1 MNTITK
7 TVLVT
12 ALLITALLFAGC
24 GQDESAQTTGSGG
37 DTDAE
42 PVIVVGSG
50 LAGHAAAYGALAEG
64 EQVIWIEKNEELGGS
79 AVIATGT
86 YSAAETRLQE
96 EKGIEDSVELFIED
110 VNRIGKGRA
119 DQDLLALYATKA
131 TEVWEWFVDHGLEP
145 SERSPFIDPVHSPYS
160 VPRTYTPE
168 KNSAFE
174 FCRILQQEMQPYRD
188 NTTVLK
194 STEVT
199 SLIVEDDRVMGVV
212 ADGPDGTS
220 EYRGRAVIL
229 ATGGFGSNFELI
241 ARRMP
246 KYEELRSVTMP
257 HAQGDGILMAEE
269 VGAKLVN
276 MDYLV
281 AYFGAIAEEDTKR
294 ASFGTLTSGFAE
306 GWKGDVWVDLNGN
319 RFIDEDDDD
328 EDPRETALDEIPE
341 QTTIIV
347 FDSAAIERNGGV
359 PIRDFENWVEQDFGV
374 KKADSIEE
382 LAAEFDLP
390 VDSFVATIEQV
401 NRNAETGVDPDFGK
415 EENYPVSEPPYY
427 GVKAYGTIF
436 MTQGGV
442 KTNTRMQVISRETD
456 EPIPGLYAAGE
467 VQGTAQWGGFGYA
480 GGSGNTPPLV
490 FGMEAGRFAAGEQI
504 GL

>member
-1 MNTITK
+1 MNKIGFPF
-7 TVLVT
+7 LIA
-12 ALLITALLFAGC
+12 ALLGTLLIAGC
-24 GQDESAQTTGSGG
+24 GQDASEQTASSGA
-37 DTDAE
+37 DEE

-64 EQVIWIEKNEELGGS
+64 ASVIWIEKNQELGGS

-96 EKGIEDSVELFIED
+96 EKGIDDSVELFIED

-119 DQDLLALYATKA
+119 DQELLRLYATKA
-131 TEVWEWFVDHGLEP
+131 TDVWEWFVDHGLEP

-174 FCRILQQEMQPYRD
+174 FCRVLQQEMQQYKE
-188 NTTVLK
+188 NVTVLK
-194 STEVT
+194 STTVT
-199 SLIVEDDRVMGVV
+199 SLIEEDGRIAGVV
-212 ADGPDGTS
+212 AEGPEGTE

-229 ATGGFGSNFELI
+229 ATGGYGSNFDLI

-246 KYEELRSVTMP
+246 KYEQLRSVTMP
-257 HAQGDGILMAEE
+257 HGQGDGILMAEE
-269 VGAKLVN
+269 VGAQLVN

-281 AYFGAIAEEDTKR
+281 AYFGAIAEEGTKR
-294 ASFGTLTSGFAE
+294 AGFGTLTSGFADR
-306 GWKGDVWVDLNGN
+306 WKGDVWVDLDGN
-319 RFIDEDDDD
+319 RFVNEDGSD

-374 KKADSIEE
+374 KKADTLEE
-382 LAAEFDLP
+382 LARGFDLP
-390 VDSFVATIEQV
+390 VDSFLSTIEQV

-415 EENYPVSEPPYY
+415 EENYPVSTPPFY

-442 KTNTRMQVISRETD
+442 KTNTRMQVIARETG

-490 FGMEAGRFAAGEQI
+490 FGMEAGRFAADEQI

>member
-1 MNTITK
+1 MK
-7 TVLVT
+7 RYRQKLVGLAVAAALVLLV
-12 ALLITALLFAGC
+12 AGC
-24 GQDESAQTTGSGG
+24 GQEEEGSAAAG
-37 DTDAE
+37 E

-50 LAGHAAAYGALAEG
+50 LAGHAAAYGALSEG
-64 EQVIWIEKNEELGGS
+64 AKVVWIEKNKELGGS
-79 AVIATGT
+79 ALIATGT

-119 DQDLLALYATKA
+119 DQELLALYATKA
-131 TEVWEWFVDHGLEP
+131 TDVWEWFVDAGLEP

-160 VPRTYTPE
+160 VPRTYTPA

-174 FCRILQQEMQPYRD
+174 YCRILQQEMEPFAE
-188 NTTVLK
+188 NLTVLK
-194 STEVT
+194 ETAVIE
-199 SLIVEDDRVMGVV
+199 LIEEDGRIVGVV
-212 ADGPDGTS
+212 ASGAQGEA

-229 ATGGFGSNFELI
+229 ATGGYGSNFDLI

-257 HAQGDGILMAEE
+257 HAQGDGLLMAEA
-269 VGAKLVN
+269 VGAELVH

-281 AYFGAIAEEDTKR
+281 AYFGAIAEEETKR
-294 ASFGTLTSGFAE
+294 ASFGTLTSGFADR
-306 GWKGDVWVDLNGN
+306 WKGDVWLSLDGE
-319 RFIDEDDDD
+319 RFVNEDASD

-347 FDSAAIERNGGV
+347 FDSASIERNGGV

-374 KKADSIEE
+374 KKAETIEE
-382 LAAEFDLP
+382 LAVAFDLP
-390 VDSFVATIEQV
+390 VETVLATIEQV
-401 NRNAETGVDPDFGK
+401 NANAESGSDPQFGK
-415 EENYPVSEPPYY
+415 EENHPVATAPFY

-442 KTNTRMQVISRETD
+442 KTNTQMQVISRETGS
-456 EPIPGLYAAGE
+456 PIPGLYAAGE
-467 VQGTAQWGGFGYA
+467 VQGTAQWGGYGYA

-490 FGMEAGRFAAGEQI
+490 FGMEAGRAAAGESV
-504 GL
+504 GVEAAGK